1 MVVPSTA
8 MTDRERESDTRQQP
22 ERTTMPKARTAAQRT
37 APTAPRKTALVFNP
51 GDDPLA
57 DLELKVGKHIRELR
71 LAKGLSLSD
80 LAAKVEISVGNLS
93 EIERGLSVPSIRT
106 LCLLSKALEIG
117 AGWLLDLHAENGPP
131 VDPYVVRASAR
142 QSIVYSKAGVVKRLA
157 SPLTS
162 GQLQMLL
169 VEIEPGAG
177 SGETGYS
184 HAGEECGIVQE
195 GILNLWIEGE
205 KRTLSQG
212 DSFRFAST
220 KIHRF
225 ENPGNVLTR
234 VIWITSPPLY

>member
-1 MVVPSTA
+1 
-8 MTDRERESDTRQQP
+8 
-22 ERTTMPKARTAAQRT
+22 MPKAKTALKPKPSP
-37 APTAPRKTALVFNP
+37 APPRKTALVFKP
-51 GDDPLA
+51 ADDPLG
-57 DLELKVGKHIRELR
+57 DLELRVGKHIRDLR
-71 LAKGLSLSD
+71 LAKGLSLTE

-93 EIERGLSVPSIRT
+93 EMERGLSVPSIRT
-106 LCLLSKALEIG
+106 LCLLSKALDIG
-117 AGWLLDLHAENGPP
+117 AGWLLDLHAESAPP
-131 VDPYVVRASAR
+131 SDPYVVRASAR
-142 QSIVYSKAGVVKRLA
+142 QSIVFSKTGVVKRLA
-157 SPLTS
+157 SPLTP
-162 GQLQMLL
+162 GNLQMLL
-169 VEIEPGAG
+169 VEVEPGCG
-177 SGETGYS
+177 SGESGYS

>member
-1 MVVPSTA
+1 MPRA
-8 MTDRERESDTRQQP
+8 MTTLRKKALSR
-22 ERTTMPKARTAAQRT
+22 RTI
-37 APTAPRKTALVFNP
+37 APRSAALVFKP
-51 GDDPLA
+51 ADDPLA
-57 DLELKVGKHIRELR
+57 DLEFKVGKHIRDLR
-71 LAKGLSLSD
+71 TAKGVSLSE

-117 AGWLLDLHAENGPP
+117 AGWLLDLYSENAPP
-131 VDPYVVRASAR
+131 IDPYVVRASAR

-162 GQLQMLL
+162 GKLQMLL
-169 VEIEPGAG
+169 VEIQPGAG

-195 GILNLWIEGE
+195 GILNLWIDGE

-212 DSFRFAST
+212 DSFRFLST

-225 ENPGNVLTR
+225 ENPGNVLAR

>member
-1 MVVPSTA
+1 
-8 MTDRERESDTRQQP
+8 
-22 ERTTMPKARTAAQRT
+22 MPKAKIALRRKAQT
-37 APTAPRKTALVFNP
+37 APAAASPRKTALVFKP
-51 GDDPLA
+51 ADDPFG
-57 DLELKVGKHIRELR
+57 DLELRVGKHIRELR
-71 LAKGLSLSD
+71 VAKGLSLTE
-80 LAAKVEISVGNLS
+80 LAGKVEVSVGNLS
-93 EIERGLSVPSIRT
+93 EMERGLSVPSIRT
-106 LCLLSKALEIG
+106 LCLLSKALDIG
-117 AGWLLDLHAENGPP
+117 AGWLLDLHAESGPP

-157 SPLTS
+157 SPLS
-162 GQLQMLL
+162 PGQLQMLL

-177 SGETGYS
+177 SGESGYS

-205 KRTLSQG
+205 KHTLSQG

-234 VIWITSPPLY
+234 VLWITSPPLY